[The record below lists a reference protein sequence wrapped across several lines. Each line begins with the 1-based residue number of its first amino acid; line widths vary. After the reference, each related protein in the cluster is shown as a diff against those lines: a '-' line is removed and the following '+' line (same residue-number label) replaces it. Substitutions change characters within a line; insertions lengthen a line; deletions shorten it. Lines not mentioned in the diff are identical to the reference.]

1 MSASLPLSPPTGAL
15 LADIGGTNARF
26 ALAAA
31 DASHPDVIDS
41 SIRIYPVKDFP
52 SLADAARHYLEEMH
66 ASPDSAVLAVAG
78 PVKDARAH
86 ITNHPWTICAERMG
100 AVLGLADVALVNDFT
115 AQAMAVSVLEPA
127 QTLAMGGAPWLGWQD
142 EGDRTYAIIG
152 AGTGLGVGGLLRR
165 EGRFHP
171 LQTEGGHASFAPG
184 TDEEIDVLRFLTR
197 QHARVSNERLLSG
210 SGLVNIHR
218 ALAHVHGHPALALEP
233 RDITARAQQGDV
245 LCLRAIDMFCAVF
258 GAVAGDLVLTLGA
271 WDGVFL
277 TGGLVPRL
285 APWLEA
291 SPFRQRFEHKG
302 RLSEQMRQVPAM
314 AITHPQPGLL
324 GAAAMSTGRCAQP

>member
-26 ALAAA
+26 ALAAS
-31 DASHPDVIDS
+31 DASHPNVLAS
-41 SIRIYPVKDFP
+41 SIRIYPVVDFP
-52 SLADAARHYLEEMH
+52 SLADAAGHYLEEMG
-66 ASPDSAVLAVAG
+66 ASPDSAVFAVAG
-78 PVKDARAH
+78 PVKDEQAH
-86 ITNHPWTICAERMG
+86 ITNHPWIISAGRMR
-100 AVLGLADVALVNDFT
+100 AALGLAQVELVNDFT
-115 AQAMAVSVLEPA
+115 AQAMAVSVLEPTETRA
-127 QTLAMGGAPWLGWQD
+127 VGGTPWQGWHD
-142 EGDRTYAIIG
+142 DDDRTYAIIG

-171 LQTEGGHASFAPG
+171 LQTEGGHVSFAPG
-184 TDEEIDVLRFLTR
+184 SDEEIDVLRFLSR

-218 ALAHVHGHPALALEP
+218 ALAHVHGHPTLALEP
-233 RDITARAQQGDV
+233 RDITARASSGDA
-245 LCLRAIDMFCAVF
+245 LCLKAIDMFCAVF

-285 APWLEA
+285 VPWLET
-291 SPFRQRFEHKG
+291 SSFRSRFDHKG
-302 RLSEQMRQVPAM
+302 RLSAAMQQVPAV

-324 GAAAMSTGRCAQP
+324 GAAAMSTGRCGHP